1 MAPCSPA
8 LVFTII
14 VTQIPF
20 LVTLAISTLNWNIQ
34 KPGEKNFLGLGEYQS
49 FAGLDNFVT
58 VFTDARLRKA
68 VVNTIVL
75 TVVGRR
81 HQRPARPRRSRCCST
96 AGSRGRGLARTLL
109 IAPFLV
115 MPVAAALLWKHALYN
130 PDYGLLNGTLNW
142 VWQLF
147 GAEEGP
153 VVDWVSSYPMP
164 AVIAALVWQW
174 TPFMMLILLAGL
186 QSQSGDILEAAKID
200 RASPMQIF
208 RFITLPHLRRY
219 IELAALLGTVYV
231 VQTFD
236 AIYTITQGGPGSATT
251 NLPYEIY
258 LTMFRKFEY
267 GEAAAAGV
275 VVVIGTIIIATFALR
290 TISSL
295 FSEEEMTQMTTT
307 EAARHRGRRAE
318 PSDAVRHRRVRRRL
332 RRKSDDAVAKAGPV
346 LDPGRVGRHADLL
359 RTRRLDGAD
368 LAAPGVRR
376 RHQPAVDLRAGHA
389 WRTTAPCSTAT

>member
-1 MAPCSPA
+1 MTATLSGTTEAPTGPPPAKRSSRERWGRRGPLLPA
-8 LVFTII
+8 LVFTIL

-20 LVTLAISTLNWNIQ
+20 LITLAVSLLNWNIQ
-34 KPGEKNFLGLGEYQS
+34 RPGEKSFLGLGEYQS
-49 FAGLDNFVT
+49 FAGLDNFAT
-58 VFTDARLRKA
+58 VFTDSRLRTA
-68 VVNTIVL
+68 VINTIVL
-75 TVVGRR
+75 TSSVVVI
-81 HQRPARPRRSRCCST
+81 ST
-96 AGSRGRGLARTLL
+96 LIGLGLAVLLDRKFLGRGLARTLL

-115 MPVAAALLWKHALYN
+115 MPVASALLWKHALYN

-142 VWQLF
+142 LWQLF
-147 GAEEGP
+147 GADEGP

-208 RFITLPHLRRY
+208 RYITLPHLRRY

-236 AIYTITQGGPGSATT
+236 AIFTITQGGPGSATT

-275 VVVIGTIIIATFALR
+275 VVVIGTIIVATFALR

-295 FSEEEMTQMTTT
+295 FSEEEMN
-307 EAARHRGRRAE
+307 R
-318 PSDAVRHRRVRRRL
+318 
-332 RRKSDDAVAKAGPV
+332 
-346 LDPGRVGRHADLL
+346 
-359 RTRRLDGAD
+359 
-368 LAAPGVRR
+368 
-376 RHQPAVDLRAGHA
+376 
-389 WRTTAPCSTAT
+389 

>member
-1 MAPCSPA
+1 MTATTTEPPSTPARSAATRGKPKRDRRDAWRRRGPLLPA

-20 LVTLAISTLNWNIQ
+20 LVTIAISLLDWNIQ
-34 KPGEKNFLGLGEYQS
+34 RPGEKSFLGLGTFQS

-58 VFTDARLRKA
+58 VFTDQRLRTA
-68 VVNTIVL
+68 VVNTVILTASVVVISTLLGLAIAVL
-75 TVVGRR
+75 LDRKFM
-81 HQRPARPRRSRCCST
+81 
-96 AGSRGRGLARTLL
+96 GRGLARTLL

-115 MPVAAALLWKHALYN
+115 MPVAGALLWKHALYN
-130 PDYGLLNGTLNW
+130 PDYGLFNGVLNW

-153 VVDWVSSYPMP
+153 VVDWVSSTPMP

-186 QSQSGDILEAAKID
+186 QSQPGDVLEAAKID
-200 RASPMQIF
+200 RASPAQIF
-208 RFITLPHLRRY
+208 RHITLPHLRRY
-219 IELAALLGTVYV
+219 IELAALLGSVYI

-275 VVVIGTIIIATFALR
+275 VVVVGTIIVATFALR

-295 FSEEEMTQMTTT
+295 FEEEN
-307 EAARHRGRRAE
+307 A
-318 PSDAVRHRRVRRRL
+318 
-332 RRKSDDAVAKAGPV
+332 
-346 LDPGRVGRHADLL
+346 
-359 RTRRLDGAD
+359 
-368 LAAPGVRR
+368 
-376 RHQPAVDLRAGHA
+376 
-389 WRTTAPCSTAT
+389 

>member
-1 MAPCSPA
+1 MTATLSDTTEAPVGPPPATRSRKERWSRRGPLLPA
-8 LVFTII
+8 LVFTIL

-20 LVTLAISTLNWNIQ
+20 VITLAVSTLNWNIQ
-34 KPGEKNFLGLGEYQS
+34 RPGEKSFLGLGDYQS
-49 FAGLDNFVT
+49 FAGFDNFVT
-58 VFTDARLRKA
+58 VFTDARLRTA
-68 VVNTIVL
+68 VLNTIVL
-75 TVVGRR
+75 TASVVIISVLIGLGLAVLLDRKF
-81 HQRPARPRRSRCCST
+81 P
-96 AGSRGRGLARTLL
+96 GRGVARTLL

-130 PDYGLLNGTLNW
+130 PDYGLLNGSLNW
-142 VWQLF
+142 IWQLF

-186 QSQSGDILEAAKID
+186 QSQSGDVLEAAKID
-200 RASPMQIF
+200 RASPVQIF

-219 IELAALLGTVYV
+219 IELATLLGTVYI

-236 AIYTITQGGPGSATT
+236 AIFTITQGGPGSATT
-251 NLPYEIY
+251 NLPYEVY

-275 VVVIGTIIIATFALR
+275 VVVIGTIIVATFALR

-295 FSEEEMTQMTTT
+295 FSEEEM
-307 EAARHRGRRAE
+307 GR
-318 PSDAVRHRRVRRRL
+318 
-332 RRKSDDAVAKAGPV
+332 
-346 LDPGRVGRHADLL
+346 
-359 RTRRLDGAD
+359 
-368 LAAPGVRR
+368 
-376 RHQPAVDLRAGHA
+376 
-389 WRTTAPCSTAT
+389 